1 MSVRLS
7 VGFFLALVV
16 GVACSPQAFAE
27 PTRGDK
33 ATTDGAPEP
42 FGVQTAAAAPTPQ
55 TPAAPQPVAPEPAQ
69 ASPEKQGTVLF
80 QSHGEPPAA
89 APEPVD
95 PNRKLLTVPPDM
107 AHGAQSAPSEPAKGA
122 EFSDRERGSLR
133 FTGYDLDARVAPA
146 TGKLMM
152 RARVTVQN
160 SGDAPLARIGL
171 QVSSSLHWESVSR
184 VGQAGIGSGA
194 EALPLSQHLID
205 TDADHT
211 GKANEALLELAKPLL
226 PGASLTLDTFY
237 SGAIAQSSE
246 RLTRIGATEA
256 QGVAADWDTIGTGIV
271 GSVWL
276 RGFGNVLWYPVSAP
290 QMFLGEGT
298 RLFDAVDHMRR
309 EEQAATVRLRLRVEY
324 KGDPPAEAYF
334 CGRRVAF
341 TAISDTPEEPTAGGV
356 GVATAE
362 FKEAPMGFRI
372 PSLFVVMQPEV
383 LGAPLQ
389 GELAGGEPMLAT
401 ATTDSAASSAL
412 AGAVTKV
419 APLLQ
424 QWLGARPLSALT
436 VLDHAGQPFEDGP
449 LLVAPAAALATRDA
463 EPALTASLAHAWVQT
478 GRPWMDEGLPQFFA
492 LLQTEQALGRDAMV
506 AQMAE
511 SLKPLTEPSLTVAPG
526 EGAGQPLVDTDSEL
540 YYRRKAAAVWMMLRE
555 IAGTEPL
562 ELTLTAWRSQKPSQ
576 ASAAEDALAFEAALE
591 TNARKDL
598 RRFFEDWVQNDHG
611 LPDLTLAEV
620 SPRELPSTASGRSGG
635 WLTTVTVTNA
645 GGAMADVPVIVRSGS
660 FSTTVRLQV
669 PGAGESAPGTATAR
683 VQTESAPNEVQVNDG
698 ITPEARTSVHMRA
711 IRAK

>member
-1 MSVRLS
+1 MPFRLS
-7 VGFFLALVV
+7 VGFCIVLAFGAGLPFL
-16 GVACSPQAFAE
+16 AFAE
-27 PTRGDK
+27 PTHDGDK
-33 ATTDGAPEP
+33 AAVMSGAHERS
-42 FGVQTAAAAPTPQ
+42 GGRAQ
-55 TPAAPQPVAPEPAQ
+55 TPAPVVPPLPQTAPQEPAQ
-69 ASPEKQGTVLF
+69 TAPETKGTVLF

-89 APEPVD
+89 AAEPID
-95 PNRKLLTVPPDM
+95 PNRKLLTVPQDM
-107 AHGAQSAPSEPAKGA
+107 ASGVQGASPEPAKGP

-152 RARVTVQN
+152 RARVAVRN

-171 QVSSSLHWESVSR
+171 QISSSLRWENVSR
-184 VGQAGIGSGA
+184 VSDGGV
-194 EALPLSQHLID
+194 ETLPLSQHLID

-226 PGASLTLDTFY
+226 PGSSLTLDTFY
-237 SGAIAQSSE
+237 SGVIAQSSD
-246 RLTRIGATEA
+246 RLTRIGATET
-256 QGVAADWDTIGTGIV
+256 QGVAADWDTIGTGVV

-276 RGFGNVLWYPVSAP
+276 RGFGNVLWYPVSVP

-309 EEQAATVRLRLRVEY
+309 EEQATTVRLRLRVEY
-324 KGDPPAEAYF
+324 AGDPPAEAYF
-334 CGRRVAF
+334 CGRRMAF
-341 TAISDTPEEPTAGGV
+341 TVISDTPEEPTAGGS

-362 FKEAPMGFRI
+362 FKEAPLGFRV

-389 GELAGGEPMLAT
+389 GELAGGEPTLAI
-401 ATTDSAASSAL
+401 ATTDSAASSML

-449 LLVAPAAALATRDA
+449 LVVAPATALATRDA

-526 EGAGQPLVDTDSEL
+526 EGAGQALVDTDSEL
-540 YYRRKAAAVWMMLRE
+540 YYRRKAAAVWMMLRDV
-555 IAGTEPL
+555 AGTEPL
-562 ELTLTAWRSQKPSQ
+562 QLTLTAWRLRPPST
-576 ASAAEDALAFEAALE
+576 ATAADDALAFETALE
-591 TNARKDL
+591 ANAKKDL
-598 RRFFEDWVQNDHG
+598 RRFFEDWVQNDRG

-620 SPRELPSTASGRSGG
+620 SPRELPATASGRSGG

-669 PGAGESAPGTATAR
+669 PGASETAPGTATAR
-683 VQTESAPNEVQVNDG
+683 VQTESAPNEVQVSDG
-698 ITPEARTSVHMRA
+698 ITPEARTSVHTRA